1 MTLGQKLRFFR
12 MAERYSQKEIADM
25 LSIERSTYT
34 YYETGKT
41 LPTLQMVWTLSKL
54 YGVTMEFLVDDRLM
68 PIGGKEFL
76 MLEAEKRER
85 AKHNENR

>member
-12 MAERYSQKEIADM
+12 TAEGYSQKEIADM

-41 LPTLQMVWTLSKL
+41 LPTLHAVWTLAKL
-54 YGVTMEFLVDDRLM
+54 YRVTMEFLVDDRLM
-68 PIGGKEFL
+68 PVGTKEFVL
-76 MLEAEKRER
+76 LGSKKRGR
-85 AKHNENR
+85 RKKKHIS